1 MDDLR
6 IKTSSGWLEGQA
18 ENGARSWKG
27 IPYARPP
34 AGERRFAAPERAAAW
49 EGVRPAKAFG
59 PPCLQPG
66 GPAEKYGLSADTPP
80 ASEDCLYL
88 NIWAPAKRTKKPLP
102 VMFWIH
108 GGAFVTGTGADS
120 ACDGAS
126 LARQG
131 VIAVTVNYRLGPFG
145 FLHLAPLGEGFV
157 SNAGLLD
164 QIAAL
169 SWIRSEI
176 AAFGGDPAQVTVF
189 GESAG
194 AMSIAAMLAMPD
206 AKGLF
211 ARAILQ
217 SGAAQTLPAEQAEQV
232 TAGILLL
239 LGIERSDA
247 HLLKELPASTIMQAA
262 EEMGRMLG
270 GGPAMLFQPV
280 VEAATLP
287 VEPLEAIRSGAA
299 GGVALLVG
307 TNRDEGEYFIRPG
320 SAPVPLEGAIR
331 GVELMTD
338 IADAASLVRSYPHTA
353 QGQADIMTDLFFWR
367 AALRLAH
374 AQTGHAPVWMYRF
387 DWTSAVHPSL
397 ARAVH
402 MREIVFVFGNLQV
415 LERQLGAT
423 LGPDARRLT
432 LEMQAAWLAF
442 AKTGSPDTAKLAWP
456 PYGEPERMTMIFGAA
471 EVPEAVSD
479 PAAGKRA
486 MLGL

>member
-18 ENGARSWKG
+18 ENGARTWKG

-34 AGERRFAAPERAAAW
+34 AGERRFAAPERPASW
-49 EGVRPAKAFG
+49 EGVRPAKTFG

-66 GPAEKYGLSADTPP
+66 EPAEKYGLPADTPSP
-80 ASEDCLYL
+80 CEDCLYL
-88 NIWAPAKRTKKPLP
+88 NIWAPAKRAKKPLP
-102 VMFWIH
+102 VMVWIH
-108 GGAFVTGTGADS
+108 GGAFVTGTGGDS
-120 ACDGAS
+120 ACDGAGF
-126 LARQG
+126 ARQG
-131 VIAVTVNYRLGPFG
+131 VIVVTINYRLGPFG

-164 QIAAL
+164 QISAL
-169 SWIRSEI
+169 NWIRAEI

-194 AMSIAAMLAMPD
+194 AMSIAALLAMPD

-232 TAGILLL
+232 AAGILLL

-247 HLLKELPASTIMQAA
+247 HLLKTLPASAIMQAA

-287 VEPLEAIRSGAA
+287 VEPLEAVRTGIASG
-299 GGVALLVG
+299 VSLLVG
-307 TNRDEGEYFIRPG
+307 TNKDEGEYFIRPG
-320 SAPVPLEGAIR
+320 SAPMPLEGAIL

-338 IADAASLVRSYPHTA
+338 IADAASLVRTYPHTA

-367 AALRLAH
+367 AAVRLAH
-374 AQTGHAPVWMYRF
+374 AQARHAPVWMYRF

-402 MREIVFVFGNLQV
+402 TREIVFVFGNLEV

-423 LGPDARRLT
+423 LGPDARRLAG
-432 LEMQAAWLAF
+432 EMQTAWLAF
-442 AKTGSPDTAKLAWP
+442 AKAGSPNTAKLAWP

-471 EVPEAVSD
+471 SAPEAVSD

-486 MLGL
+486 QLGL